1 MKKLL
6 AVVGTVAAFSL
17 PASALGPLPVTTDLS
32 ARFDASDATSMT
44 LSEHGEVLE
53 WRSQVGSV
61 KLTAPAP
68 MKTPAGTSQ
77 AYNYCNGIPFLT
89 TENSLKAV
97 FFGETWDGV
106 STNSLMSAAIP
117 NVKTVVAVTRQHSES
132 EMIGGLF
139 GQVIS
144 TALRL
149 KRSADCAWDNAEWVN
164 GVKGQKSFAECGG
177 TSAPHVAVVTFTG
190 NTKTIEI
197 VGAAYN
203 ARSSGASG
211 AVASSYDPASVHEL
225 LFYTRVLTDDELVQ
239 IQQYLMEKWC
249 VDGLYVWTG
258 ARDSNWND
266 GENWACGHVPGD
278 DAKTIRLGGAAVVA
292 QGALSLPATA
302 LIDLAGGSLAVAGLT
317 GGVVT
322 NSAQTVAT
330 LTVNAATEAELG
342 VRVSGNVNLVKNG
355 SGVLKVAPGQTYAGT
370 TTLNGGTFKAL
381 QPETDVMSKYTNATY
396 KMVFHL
402 DASDA
407 STITTTPGTSNVTK
421 WASLTDNGYSFRPLK
436 DVPDFAGKYD
446 FAKGDSLLTTDC
458 DGRPCVRFG
467 TQLDDAT
474 SLGSAL
480 CPFDDND
487 AYKSLSVATV
497 FFVNRQHVAT
507 LTSGRQCGLF
517 GQAGPSSD
525 RVYRTVGDCVWT
537 GSRLYTVWTSGKKQY
552 DLADPQLE
560 GDIEFASSSGTAGPH
575 VLSVVRSSKEDATG
589 VPQARTLN
597 IIGAAYMDKEDT
609 TAKSRCGQFDLYEA
623 IGFSRALTEAEIK
636 EITDH
641 LIAKWGVKTREDV
654 VVDRPENTLSPNTSY
669 HVTAASTLDFGWMD
683 QDFGNLSFATES
695 AGYPL
700 LTFARTLSSVSV
712 AGKTLTLS
720 HPEDVS
726 AAKSDI
732 LRGNAGIA
740 GEFAAVTG
748 GRVWYAGE
756 SAGRFVRAGDQRGVI
771 LLVR

>member
-68 MKTPAGTSQ
+68 MKADN
-77 AYNYCNGIPFLT
+77 YNYCNGIPFLT
-89 TENSLKAV
+89 TENNLKAV
-97 FFGETWDGV
+97 FFGETWDGI
-106 STNSLMSAAIP
+106 STNSLMSTAIP

-132 EMIGGLF
+132 EMIGSLF

-144 TALRL
+144 QAPRL
-149 KRSADCAWDNAEWVN
+149 KRDANCTWENAEWVN

-225 LFYTRVLTDDELVQ
+225 LFYKSVLTDDELMQV
-239 IQQYLMEKWC
+239 QQYLMEKWC

-258 ARDSNWND
+258 AKDSNWND

-292 QGALSLPATA
+292 QGAVSLPATA
-302 LIDLAGGSLAVAGLT
+302 VIDLGGGSLTVAGLVA
-317 GGVVT
+317 GVVT
-322 NSAQTVAT
+322 NSAQTAAT
-330 LTVNAATEAELG
+330 LTVNAATDAELG
-342 VRVSGNVNLVKNG
+342 AKVSGNVNLVKNG

-370 TTLNGGTFKAL
+370 TTLNGGTIQAV
-381 QPETDVMSKYTNATY
+381 QPPFDWSKYSG
-396 KMVFHL
+396 MVFRL
-402 DASDA
+402 DASEA
-407 STITTTPGTSNVTK
+407 STITTEAGTSNVTK
-421 WASLTDNGYSFRPLK
+421 WASLTANGYSFRPLK
-436 DVPDFAGKYD
+436 DVADFADKYAY
-446 FAKGDSLLTTDC
+446 AKGESLLTTDA

-467 TQLDDAT
+467 AQIDDAT
-474 SLGSAL
+474 SLGSVL

-487 AYKSLSVATV
+487 AYKSLGITTV

-507 LTSGRQCGLF
+507 LTTGRQCGLF
-517 GQAGPSSD
+517 GQAGPTSD
-525 RVYRTVGDCVWT
+525 RVYRTAGDCVWT
-537 GSRLYTVWTSGKKQY
+537 GNNLYAVWTSGKKQY
-552 DLADPQLE
+552 DLGADPQVQ
-560 GDIEFASSSGTAGPH
+560 DVIEFASASGTAGPH
-575 VLSVVRSSKEDATG
+575 VLSVIRSDKDGKPAN
-589 VPQARTLN
+589 RTFTS
-597 IIGAAYMDKEDT
+597 IGAAYMEKENT

-623 IGFSRALTEAEIK
+623 IGFSSVLTEAEIK

-654 VVDRPENTLSPNTSY
+654 VVDRPESTLSPNTSY
-669 HVTAASTLDFGWMD
+669 AVTAPTVLDFGWMD

-695 AGYPL
+695 TSYPL

-720 HPEDVS
+720 HSEDVS

-756 SAGRFVRAGDQRGVI
+756 SAGRFVRAGDQRGAL